1 MASIINT
8 VRATVL
14 SIANKNNYGY
24 ITPNDFNLYAKQA
37 QLDIFEDYFYQ
48 YNSWIVKQN
57 ARVSGSNYA
66 NIVKS
71 LVEVIDSFSSTKG
84 LINTGINLFDLPD
97 DYYLIDKVNYYPNIT
112 TTGTITFGSTG
123 TTLIDSAANFLGLV
137 GGSIPVKPGMLI
149 TNTSAGGLYSGASA
163 FVVSVD
169 SNTQLTISSND
180 FLTGSFG
187 DTSYTI
193 LSTKGITEVERVSQ
207 NKIFYLNSTPLT
219 SPGLLFP
226 AYVLGGANNINT
238 GNTIT
243 VYPESIVN
251 AGTVVSQYIRYPK
264 DPNWT
269 YATLAA
275 GEPLFDESA
284 ADYQDFE
291 LPLSD
296 QVNIIN
302 KILQYAG
309 MSIRE
314 VTLTQFG
321 QAQQNMDDSQESPSL
336 TS

>member
-57 ARVSGSNYA
+57 ARVSGSDYA
-66 NIVKS
+66 DIIKG

-97 DYYLIDKVNYYPNIT
+97 DYYLIDKINYYPNLT
-112 TTGTITFGSTG
+112 ATGTLTFGSTG
-123 TTLIDSAANFLGLV
+123 NTLIDSAATFLT
-137 GGSIPVKPGMLI
+137 GGQVVAGQLI
-149 TNTSAGGLYSGASA
+149 VNTTGGGIYSGGSA

-169 SNTQLTISSND
+169 SETQLTISTND
-180 FLTGSFG
+180 FFTGTFEG
-187 DTSYTI
+187 TSYSI
-193 LSTKGITEVERVSQ
+193 LSTKGITEIERVSQ
-207 NKIFYLNSTPLT
+207 NKIFYLNSSPLT
-219 SPGLLFP
+219 TPGLSFP
-226 AYVLGGANNINT
+226 AYVLGGANNVNT

-243 VYPESIVN
+243 VYPESIVT

-284 ADYQDFE
+284 LDYQDFE

-314 VTLTQFG
+314 IALTQFG
-321 QAQQNMDDSQESPSL
+321 QAQEQMDDKQQG
-336 TS
+336 

>member
-57 ARVSGSNYA
+57 ARVSGSDYA
-66 NIVKS
+66 DIIKG

-97 DYYLIDKVNYYPNIT
+97 DYYLIDKINYYPNLT
-112 TTGTITFGSTG
+112 ATGTLTFGSTG
-123 TTLIDSAANFLGLV
+123 NTLIDSAATFV
-137 GGSIPVKPGMLI
+137 TGGQVVAGQLI
-149 TNTSAGGLYSGASA
+149 VNTTGGGIYSGGSA

-169 SNTQLTISSND
+169 SETQLTISTND
-180 FLTGSFG
+180 FFTGAFLR
-187 DTSYTI
+187 TSYSI
-193 LSTKGITEVERVSQ
+193 LSTKGITEIERVSQ
-207 NKIFYLNSTPLT
+207 NKIFYLNSSPLT
-219 SPGLLFP
+219 TPGLSFP
-226 AYVLGGANNINT
+226 AYVLGGANNVNT

-243 VYPESIVN
+243 VYPESIVT

-284 ADYQDFE
+284 LDYQDFE

-314 VTLTQFG
+314 ISLTQFG
-321 QAQQNMDDSQESPSL
+321 QAQEQMDDTQQSPNL

>member
-66 NIVKS
+66 DIIKG

-84 LINTGINLFDLPD
+84 LINTGINLFDLPS
-97 DYYLIDKVNYYPNIT
+97 DYYLIDKINYYPNIT
-112 TTGTITFGSTG
+112 TAGTLTFGSIG
-123 TTLIDSAANFLGLV
+123 NTLTDATANFIN
-137 GGSIPVKPGMLI
+137 GGQVAPGQLI
-149 TNTSAGGLYSGASA
+149 VNTTGGGIYSGGSA

-169 SNTQLTISSND
+169 SNTQLTISTND
-180 FLTGSFG
+180 FFTGLFG
-187 DTSYTI
+187 GTSYAI
-193 LSTKGITEVERVSQ
+193 LSTKGITEIERVSQ
-207 NKIFYLNSTPLT
+207 NKIFYLNSSPLT
-219 SPGLLFP
+219 APGLSFP

-243 VYPESIVN
+243 VYPESITT

-284 ADYQDFE
+284 LDYQDFE

-296 QVNIIN
+296 QVNLIN

-314 VTLTQFG
+314 IALTQFG
-321 QAQQNMDDSQESPSL
+321 QAEEQMDDKQQG
-336 TS
+336 

>member
-57 ARVSGSNYA
+57 ARVSGSDYA
-66 NIVKS
+66 DIIKG

-97 DYYLIDKVNYYPNIT
+97 DYYLIDKINYYPNLT
-112 TTGTITFGSTG
+112 ATGTLTFGSTG
-123 TTLIDSAANFLGLV
+123 NTLIDSAATFV
-137 GGSIPVKPGMLI
+137 TGGQVVAGQLI
-149 TNTSAGGLYSGASA
+149 VNTTGGGIYSGGSA

-169 SNTQLTISSND
+169 SETQLTISTND
-180 FLTGSFG
+180 FFTGTFEG
-187 DTSYTI
+187 TSYSI
-193 LSTKGITEVERVSQ
+193 LSTKGITEIERVSQ
-207 NKIFYLNSTPLT
+207 NKIFYLNSSPLT
-219 SPGLLFP
+219 TPGLSFP
-226 AYVLGGANNINT
+226 AYVLGGANNVNT

-243 VYPESIVN
+243 VYPESIVT

-284 ADYQDFE
+284 LDYQDFE

-314 VTLTQFG
+314 IALTQFG
-321 QAQQNMDDSQESPSL
+321 QAQEQMDDKQQG
-336 TS
+336 

>member
-57 ARVSGSNYA
+57 ARVSGSDYA
-66 NIVKS
+66 DIIKG

-97 DYYLIDKVNYYPNIT
+97 DYYLIDKINYYPNLT
-112 TTGTITFGSTG
+112 ATGTLTFGSTG
-123 TTLIDSAANFLGLV
+123 NTLIDSAANFV
-137 GGSIPVKPGMLI
+137 TGGQVVAGQLI
-149 TNTSAGGLYSGASA
+149 VNTTGGGIYSGGSA

-169 SNTQLTISSND
+169 SETQLTISTNN
-180 FLTGSFG
+180 FFTGTFEG
-187 DTSYTI
+187 TSYSI
-193 LSTKGITEVERVSQ
+193 LSTKGITEIERVSQ
-207 NKIFYLNSTPLT
+207 NKIFYLNSSPLT
-219 SPGLLFP
+219 TPGLSFP

-243 VYPESIVN
+243 VYPESIVT

-284 ADYQDFE
+284 LDYQDFE

-296 QVNIIN
+296 QVNLIN

-314 VTLTQFG
+314 IALSQFG
-321 QAQQNMDDSQESPSL
+321 QAQEQMDDTQQSPNL

>member
-57 ARVSGSNYA
+57 ARVSGSDYA
-66 NIVKS
+66 DIIKG

-97 DYYLIDKVNYYPNIT
+97 DYYLIDKINYYPNLT
-112 TTGTITFGSTG
+112 ATGTLTFGSTG
-123 TTLIDSAANFLGLV
+123 NTLIDSAATFV
-137 GGSIPVKPGMLI
+137 TGGQVVAGQLI
-149 TNTSAGGLYSGASA
+149 VNTTGGGIYSGGSA

-169 SNTQLTISSND
+169 SETQLTISTND
-180 FLTGSFG
+180 FFTGTFEG
-187 DTSYTI
+187 TSYSI
-193 LSTKGITEVERVSQ
+193 LSTKGITEIERVSQ
-207 NKIFYLNSTPLT
+207 NKIFYLNSSPLT
-219 SPGLLFP
+219 TPGLSFP
-226 AYVLGGANNINT
+226 AYVLGGANNVNT

-243 VYPESIVN
+243 VYPESIVT

-284 ADYQDFE
+284 SDYQDFE

-296 QVNIIN
+296 QVNLIN

-314 VTLTQFG
+314 ISLTQFG
-321 QAQQNMDDSQESPSL
+321 QAQEQMDDTQHTQLRS
-336 TS
+336 